1 MFIGFMAFVCLTK
14 YNDGG
19 SNNLTVLQ
27 INDDDVKNG
36 ESGRGGARKKAKTSK
51 DDTRDVSAG
60 CDESP
65 FAARGLSVEARVQ
78 VIEVAQFE
86 SQKIREDFK
95 QKIHQLS
102 HKSDLLL
109 RERSQQIE
117 LAKII
122 CPVYDADAE
131 VWMEV
136 TTISKMMK
144 TVKEEIAE
152 VEQLQVIALGE
163 TDTSTNFVSQF
174 LKSVVASV
182 SRQY

>member
-1 MFIGFMAFVCLTK
+1 M
-14 YNDGG
+14 
-19 SNNLTVLQ
+19 
-27 INDDDVKNG
+27 
-36 ESGRGGARKKAKTSK
+36 
-51 DDTRDVSAG
+51 
-60 CDESP
+60 
-65 FAARGLSVEARVQ
+65 
-78 VIEVAQFE
+78 AQFE

-109 RERSQQIE
+109 REQSQQIE

-163 TDTSTNFVSQF
+163 TDTSTNLVSQF
-174 LKSVVASV
+174 LKSVVASPV
-182 SRQY
+182 KAISTKEVEVLTPNKEVLVVNEILEIDDI